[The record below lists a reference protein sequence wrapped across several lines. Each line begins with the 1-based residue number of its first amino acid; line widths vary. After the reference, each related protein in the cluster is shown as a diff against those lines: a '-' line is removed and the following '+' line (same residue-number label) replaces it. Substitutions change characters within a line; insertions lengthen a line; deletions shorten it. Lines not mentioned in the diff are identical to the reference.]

1 MGYSLVTGATG
12 VLGKEFCKRLVLTDD
27 LFLTGRSLE
36 KLTLLK
42 AELLQINPTAKILFF
57 PADLTDINER
67 KNLFAYADENGV
79 KFGGAFLVAGVDTQK
94 AFEKYTPEKITFQTR
109 VNFESVVDLT
119 HGVLTRREKDLKV
132 LAVASM
138 CGTVPM
144 PYFALYSAT
153 KSAVINFFQALRY
166 EVKDA
171 KITTLIPGSI
181 PTRDDIKKDIELQG
195 WTGKASAKSP
205 EFVVEKALKGLAK
218 NKAKVIPGA
227 FNKVVYFFE
236 KITPTFIRNAI
247 IANKFKNKEKDN
259 FI

>member
-12 VLGKEFCKRLVLTDD
+12 VLGKEFCKHLVLTDD

-36 KLTLLK
+36 KLTALK
-42 AELLQINPTAKILFF
+42 GELLQINPLAKILIFA
-57 PADLTDINER
+57 ADLTDFTDR
-67 KNLFAYADENGV
+67 QNLFAYADQNGAR
-79 KFGGAFLVAGVDTQK
+79 FGGAFLVAGVDTQK
-94 AFEKYTPEKITFQTR
+94 AFEKYTSEKITFQIR

-119 HGVLTRREKDLKV
+119 RGILARREKDLKL

-144 PYFALYSAT
+144 PYFAVYSAT
-153 KSAVINFFQALRY
+153 KAAVINFFQALRY

-195 WTGKASAKSP
+195 WTGKTSAKSP
-205 EFVVEKALKGLAK
+205 DFVVKKALKGLNQ
-218 NKAKVIPGA
+218 NKAKVIPGL
-227 FNKVVYFFE
+227 FNKAVYFFE

-247 IANKFKNKEKDN
+247 IANKFKNKEKDH
-259 FI
+259 F